1 MASLV
6 LHQIIG
12 EMYCKLNSID
22 NKDQFLSGNIAPD
35 ILHDKDKRHY
45 KDQIENIYSYLDA
58 AKDRVN
64 LTTFCNAN
72 DINNDYNLGYFLHLV
87 TDFIFYNILIMDN
100 PKFKDFCNAP
110 YKESSAKMYKEYD
123 RISYYLLSQ
132 YPHTDIS
139 KLPHKATQTLNE
151 KLQILNEIELIKF
164 INTCSNINLE
174 SLYNQIINNDYSIL
188 QKIKF

>member
-1 MASLV
+1 MRRGKIWLKFNIRKTKIMTS
-6 LHQIIG
+6 G
-12 EMYCKLNSID
+12 PT
-22 NKDQFLSGNIAPD
+22 FLWQVEEG
-35 ILHDKDKRHY
+35 
-45 KDQIENIYSYLDA
+45 QVE
-58 AKDRVN
+58 V
-64 LTTFCNAN
+64 
-72 DINNDYNLGYFLHLV
+72 V
-87 TDFIFYNILIMDN
+87 TDFVFYNILIMDN

-123 RISYYLLSQ
+123 RISHYLLSQ
-132 YPHTDIS
+132 YPQTDIS

-151 KLQILNEIELIKF
+151 KLQVLNEIELIKF